1 MGAWAITRRSA
12 PVEQVKK
19 VARREVERVERVV
32 ANSSSGRVAAGLA
45 ATDRR
50 SSVRDHS
57 RERAHLDIREREMG
71 PRRGVGPVAGH
82 TSAMSARRATVR
94 KESLARS
101 DPFVVCRLWSK
112 ESQCQW
118 KRTYSKY
125 FAKLEF

>member
-32 ANSSSGRVAAGLA
+32 ANSSSGRVAASLA
-45 ATDRR
+45 AKDHR
-50 SSVRDHS
+50 SIRSMVRDHS

-71 PRRGVGPVAGH
+71 PRRGVGPVVGH

-101 DPFVVCRLWSK
+101 DPLVV
-112 ESQCQW
+112 
-118 KRTYSKY
+118 
-125 FAKLEF
+125 